1 MRDSDPEGAERLEN
15 ELVEGEYLDAYSD
28 YSWAIWTLQDLLE
41 QENPKRT
48 AKDLYRNTA
57 GEIEARNVAGRRNLT
72 AEERKNTPPNLGDE
86 DTVFTEDTGISFDMA
101 LAEYPYNMQTV
112 IQDYLDAV
120 DQNVL
125 SFVEDVQTGRA
136 WSSKKITVGSA
147 NTRMSE
153 EIARLT
159 GVENSEGQP
168 IVLNTSSVEHVM
180 KRHGAKGEA
189 DHSMQ
194 NNLDFARINYV
205 LQNFDYAELSQKK
218 SYGYRNRDGSPA
230 PNVLF
235 SKKINGTYYV
245 VEAVPDTGKL
255 GIVSAYINKK
265 GASQVLD
272 DNAPSP
278 DVRNVPAYTPNK
290 SLAEDS
296 DSVKQFSISAADN
309 RGDTPMEKLEQYID
323 EGQGRSIFRSGWL
336 EQSQKMV
343 DRIVKNRPQTETK
356 AFLTWFGNS
365 QATNAEGEPLLVFHG
380 TTSRFTSFDAK
391 GKPIWVSANPMYAR
405 AYADRVSGLER
416 LAPAS
421 NIYSRA
427 NERIIPAY
435 IRAEMPADFGDTDH
449 RFEIRVRDVADTL
462 GIPVSE
468 LQGVWERTGR
478 KDALWETVN
487 TAEMVSLL
495 RNYGYDSIKAVE
507 GGSNTW
513 AVFDGNQIKSAVA
526 NNGSFD
532 DAKRDIRY
540 SISGTGEETTE
551 KTAEQTAEKKT
562 AQQVREEMP
571 AKARNFLEGTE
582 RKLLKGLG
590 EKLRVSKFQNREA
603 LQDIVRE
610 ISDEF
615 LTEGYVSEE
624 KLDFLFDKGYAEGIV
639 EDARFYEEN
648 REIKRHLQTTGVT
661 ISKQD
666 QADIADYND
675 FKKRARG
682 TLRIVKDGLPEIVAV
697 SLPF

>member
-1 MRDSDPEGAERLEN
+1 M
-15 ELVEGEYLDAYSD
+15 DAYSD

-48 AKDLYRNTA
+48 ATELYWDTA

-86 DTVFTEDTGISFDMA
+86 DTVFAEDTGISFDME

-112 IQDYLDAV
+112 IQDYLNAV

-125 SFVEDVQTGRA
+125 SFVEEVQSGQA
-136 WSSKKITVGSA
+136 WKGKKLTVGTA
-147 NTRMSE
+147 NSRMVE
-153 EIARLT
+153 DIAGLT
-159 GVENSEGQP
+159 GVQNVEGCK
-168 IVLNTSSVEHVM
+168 ILMNTNAVEHI
-180 KRHGAKGEA
+180 KRRHGENGEH
-189 DHSMQ
+189 DSTMS
-194 NNLDFARINYV
+194 NNKDIARINYV
-205 LQNFDYAELSQKK
+205 LQNYDSMELSHRVSGEYK
-218 SYGYRNRDGSPA
+218 NRDSSRA
-230 PNVLF
+230 QMVVL
-235 SKKINGTYYV
+235 SKKINGTYFV
-245 VEAVPDTGKL
+245 IEAVPDTGKI
-255 GIVSAYINKK
+255 GIVSAYMNKK
-265 GASQVLD
+265 RASQVPD
-272 DNAPSP
+272 DNTPG
-278 DVRNVPAYTPNK
+278 RNVHDE
-290 SLAEDS
+290 LAAALNNNLADENG
-296 DSVKQFSISAADN
+296 SVKQFSISAADN
-309 RGDTPMEKLEQYID
+309 WGDTPMEKLEQYID
-323 EGQGRSIFRSGWL
+323 EGQGRSMFRSGWL
-336 EQSQKMV
+336 EQNQKMV
-343 DRIVKNRPQTETK
+343 DRIVKNRPQTETT
-356 AFLTWFGNS
+356 AFLNWFGNS
-365 QATNAEGEPLLVFHG
+365 QATNTEGEPLLVFHG

-562 AQQVREEMP
+562 AQQVREELP

-590 EKLRVSKFQNREA
+590 EKLGVSKFQNREA
-603 LQDIVRE
+603 LQQIVRE

-624 KLDFLFDKGYAEGIV
+624 KLDFLFDRGYAEGIV
-639 EDARFYEEN
+639 EDARYYEEN

-661 ISKQD
+661 I
-666 QADIADYND
+666 
-675 FKKRARG
+675 
-682 TLRIVKDGLPEIVAV
+682 
-697 SLPF
+697 